1 MRFEEIK
8 KDSRAKYLQDK
19 YKNKPYHQKWKP
31 LRISSTPTTIGI
43 QVLTSI
49 LACALPAWGVQIITG
64 SWYYG
69 FLAGGVLMFVL
80 EYWKRYIVNNTTISI
95 IQYRFNGAKFPISSL
110 LVALLFVGASM
121 ASSGI
126 GTPILVEN
134 FAPMPVKPSEEAI
147 KAPFNERKA
156 QAVQYWQEVK
166 ESALSK
172 AKEVHTKNNW
182 KGITVRGARAS
193 VLAYEM
199 QAKASTDSLN
209 AALAKIDVE
218 QSAALSKANEDYIT
232 ATDSRTTQK
241 SSLGYWLM
249 FVTLFLELCFI
260 GCYAWLNYYDFREAA
275 ELGLVS
281 AGSTEESNRR
291 GTIKPKEVKESTV
304 AHQRTVNA
312 IGFNQ
317 EGKVLDEGGKLKIL
331 CKTRNG
337 LKAYDS
343 SYLSKLVSSTQGQPK
358 HSYWVEMRDKLRN
371 AK

>member
-1 MRFEEIK
+1 MNYWEIINERRRK
-8 KDSRAKYLQDK
+8 HLKDK
-19 YKNKPYHQKWKP
+19 YTIKPYHSVWRG
-31 LRISSTPTTIGI
+31 LRFAMLPTSYLI
-43 QVLTSI
+43 QLITAV
-49 LACALPAWGVQIITG
+49 LACALPAYAVQIITG
-64 SWYYG
+64 SWVYG
-69 FLAGGVLMFVL
+69 FAVGAVLMFVF
-80 EYWKRYIVNNTTISI
+80 EYIKRAIVNNTAVG
-95 IQYRFNGAKFPISSL
+95 YFNKGTVSFVGIVAVL
-110 LVALLFVGASM
+110 LVIGLSV

-134 FAPMPVKPSEEAI
+134 FAPMPVQPSQEAI
-147 KAPFNERKA
+147 KAPYADRKA

-172 AKEVHTKNNW
+172 AKEVHSKNNW
-182 KGITVRGARAS
+182 KGVTVKGARSS

-209 AALAKIDVE
+209 AALAKIEAE
-218 QSAALSKANEDYIT
+218 QSAELSKANEDYIS
-232 ATDSRTTQK
+232 ATSKRTNQK

-281 AGSTEESNRR
+281 VGSTEESKRR
-291 GTIKPKEVKESTV
+291 STIKPKEVKESNIPQ
-304 AHQRTVNA
+304 QRTANA
-312 IGFNQ
+312 IGFNN

-358 HSYWVEMRDKLRN
+358 HSYWVEMRDKLKN

>member
-1 MRFEEIK
+1 MNYLDIK
-8 KDSRAKYLQDK
+8 NKSKEDYLRDK
-19 YKNKPYHQKWKP
+19 YKNKEYSKKWKP
-31 LRISSTPTTIGI
+31 LRISSNPTTIGI
-43 QVLTSI
+43 QAITSL
-49 LACALPAWGVQIITG
+49 LACALPAWLIQVITG
-64 SWYYG
+64 SWYTG
-69 FLAGGVLMFVL
+69 FLLGGIVMFVI
-80 EYWKRYIVNNTTISI
+80 EYWKRYIVNHATIGI
-95 IQYRFNGAKFPISSL
+95 IKAKYGIDKFPVSTTFA
-110 LVALLFVGASM
+110 ALLFLGVSM

-134 FAPMPVKPSEEAI
+134 FAPMPVQPSQEAI
-147 KAPFNERKA
+147 KTPYADRKS

-172 AKEVHTKNNW
+172 AKEVHSKNNW
-182 KGITVRGARAS
+182 KGVTVKGARSS

-209 AALAKIDVE
+209 AALAKIEAE

-232 ATDSRTTQK
+232 STSKRTTQK
-241 SSLGYWLM
+241 SSVGYWLM

-281 AGSTEESNRR
+281 AGSTEESKRR
-291 GTIKPKEVKESTV
+291 STIKPKEVKESNV
-304 AHQRTVNA
+304 PQQRTANA
-312 IGFNQ
+312 IGFNN

-358 HSYWVEMRDKLRN
+358 HSYWVDMRDKLKN